1 MHLSSMR
8 IQGFKRFTDLRVDG
22 LSPTARLI
30 VLSGP
35 NGSGK
40 SSFFDALKVW
50 HWYNGAASGS
60 YDSSYHEKIGGAAL
74 HGGWTST
81 SVIQMHEDVA
91 NLSVEAKK
99 KLIYVRSAHR
109 NEADFSLQGLSQ
121 MPSPLDQPRVQR
133 SIDNDASVS
142 INYQRLVLETL
153 STVYDETQ
161 SESMTRADIRDR
173 FIGRVREALATIFPD
188 LTLLGVSPDPL
199 TGGTFRFSKGASSD
213 FPYKNLSA
221 GEKAAFDLL
230 LDLAM
235 SGRFYD
241 DTIWCVDEPET
252 HLNVR
257 VQAKLLE
264 QMLSLLPPG
273 CQLVLASHSLGFMR
287 RAWELARTDSSDV
300 QFLDFQDHDF
310 DRVVSMRPTPAS
322 RQFWVKTLDVAMGDL
337 AALVAPEIVVLC
349 EGRPVSGKGRTTR
362 SEFDARCYRAIFA
375 DDFPNADFISLG
387 NSDDVKNDKLE
398 LGRSIQAIASG
409 TRVLRLTDRDL
420 LNDDEVA
427 DQKAAGVQVL
437 GRRNIEAYLLDDE
450 VLSAFASSMSKP
462 ESASTLIAQRNN
474 LMARGVERGHDSD
487 DFKSIAGEWYT
498 FARKTLELTGAGSTW
513 EAFAVKYL
521 ATNLLPGSTTYL
533 ELRGSVF
540 PPI

>member
-1 MHLSSMR
+1 MHLSSIR
-8 IQGFKRFTDLRVDG
+8 IQGFKRFTDLQVLN
-22 LSPTARLI
+22 LSRTARLI
-30 VLSGP
+30 VLAGP

-50 HWYNGAASGS
+50 HWYNGASSSS
-60 YDSSYHEKIGGAAL
+60 YDATYHEKIGGVPL
-74 HGGWTST
+74 PGGWTTT
-81 SVIQMHEDVA
+81 SVVEMHEDITTLTA
-91 NLSVEAKK
+91 DAKK

-109 NEADFSLQGLSQ
+109 NEADFTLQGLSQ

-161 SESMTRADIRDR
+161 STEMTREAIRDR
-173 FIGRVREALATIFPD
+173 FIGRVRDALQAIFPD

-199 TGGTFRFSKGASSD
+199 TGGTFRFSKGTASD

-235 SGRFYD
+235 SARFYD

-264 QMLSLLPPG
+264 QMLSLLPAN

-287 RAWELARTDSSDV
+287 RAWEMAQADPADV

-310 DRVVSMRPTPAS
+310 DLPVSLTPTPAS
-322 RQFWVKTLDVAMGDL
+322 RQFWARTLDVAMGDL
-337 AALVAPEIVVLC
+337 AALVAPEVVVLC
-349 EGRPVSGKGRTTR
+349 EGRPVSAGGRTTR
-362 SEFDARCYRAIFA
+362 SEFDARCYRSIFA
-375 DDFPNADFISLG
+375 TEFPNTDFISLG
-387 NSDDVKNDKLE
+387 NSDDVRNDKLE
-398 LGRSIQAIASG
+398 IGRRIQALASG
-409 TRVLRLTDRDL
+409 TRVLRVTDRDL
-420 LNDDEVA
+420 LNEEEVA
-427 DQKAAGVQVL
+427 EQKAAGVQVL
-437 GRRNIEAYLLDDE
+437 GDGTSRRTSLTTT
-450 VLSAFASSMSKP
+450 SSPRSRPAS
-462 ESASTLIAQRNN
+462 ESQNWPA
-474 LMARGVERGHDSD
+474 
-487 DFKSIAGEWYT
+487 
-498 FARKTLELTGAGSTW
+498 
-513 EAFAVKYL
+513 
-521 ATNLLPGSTTYL
+521 P
-533 ELRGSVF
+533 
-540 PPI
+540 